1 MAEPGVLRLRILGS
15 GETPGACSYF
25 STGLGA
31 GAQVSPPPRPPG
43 GGWQW
48 SEGLW
53 ANGVLAPWYLIV
65 CCWGRACDHPEAGP
79 LFRYLRAKGL

>member
-1 MAEPGVLRLRILGS
+1 MVEPGVLRLRILGS
-15 GETPGACSYF
+15 SETPGACSSF
-25 STGLGA
+25 PTGPGS

-43 GGWQW
+43 GPWQW

-53 ANGVLAPWYLIV
+53 ADGGLGPMDLLI
-65 CCWGRACDHPEAGP
+65 CCCGRACDHPEAGP